1 MSIFVQSHCRFNC
14 MIRGHRANSFQPID
28 INELVEI
35 RARQRTFDG
44 AYRRTALGN
53 FGAALTILRLFDH
66 RFYQRL
72 SSPPLWTSRVFQP
85 LLINQSFA
93 VGILYA
99 VLAGL
104 LFVASFFRARHSRH
118 DFADY
123 DKEQFDSSRPRALKT
138 KGQEGQRIFG
148 RPFKTAGWIV
158 VAVTF
163 LVAAVEVCLMVLVLE
178 L

>member
-1 MSIFVQSHCRFNC
+1 MPIEYGTTSRRRY
-14 MIRGHRANSFQPID
+14 RGHRANSFQTID
-28 INELVEI
+28 LNELVEI

-66 RFYQRL
+66 RFYQ
-72 SSPPLWTSRVFQP
+72 
-85 LLINQSFA
+85 I
-93 VGILYA
+93 GILYA

-123 DKEQFDSSRPRALKT
+123 DKEQYDPSRSRALKSS
-138 KGQEGQRIFG
+138 GQGGRIFG

-158 VAVTF
+158 VAVAL
-163 LVAAVEVCLMVLVLE
+163 LVAAVEICLMVMVLE

>member
-1 MSIFVQSHCRFNC
+1 MSTAHSTSPRRRY
-14 MIRGHRANSFQPID
+14 RGHRANSFQPID

-66 RFYQRL
+66 RFYQ
-72 SSPPLWTSRVFQP
+72 
-85 LLINQSFA
+85 I
-93 VGILYA
+93 GILYA

-123 DKEQFDSSRPRALKT
+123 DKERYDSGRPQALKT

-158 VAVTF
+158 IAVTL
-163 LVAAVEVCLMVLVLE
+163 LVAAVEICLMVLVLE

>member
-1 MSIFVQSHCRFNC
+1 MTVPF
-14 MIRGHRANSFQPID
+14 GLTDAD
-28 INELVEI
+28 
-35 RARQRTFDG
+35 
-44 AYRRTALGN
+44 AL
-53 FGAALTILRLFDH
+53 
-66 RFYQRL
+66 
-72 SSPPLWTSRVFQP
+72 S
-85 LLINQSFA
+85 A

-123 DKEQFDSSRPRALKT
+123 DKEQYDPSRSRALKSS
-138 KGQEGQRIFG
+138 GQGGRIFG

-158 VAVTF
+158 VAVAL
-163 LVAAVEVCLMVLVLE
+163 LVAAVEICLMVMVLE